1 MANDR
6 TINAVAEEPLQPLP
20 APAENPVA
28 PAPPFEVNRQALLWV
43 AVIALGVAVFAAGYS
58 YRQLG
63 NVKRESARRL
73 AELQQA
79 VMAAT
84 DTANRADAEAR
95 AARQQA
101 AVVEARL
108 AEEQGQRE
116 ALEQLYSD
124 LSRGRD
130 DAVLVEVERLIT
142 VAAQELQLSGNVATA
157 LAALQ
162 TADARLSRSDNARF
176 VPLRRVLARDIERLR
191 AAPAVDFTG
200 IALKLDQLAS
210 SVDGWPLLAAV
221 TTAPTSSV
229 AGAAE
234 PATVPAASGWWQRQL
249 RALQGELGEYR
260 DLIRIRQVD
269 SPESVL
275 LDTQQQTLVRQQL
288 RLRLLNARQALLAR
302 NDRLFRA
309 DLAEAQALMARY
321 VDTRSAAAA
330 GALGLIRQLAST
342 ALSVELPTIGDSMAA
357 IRAVRTTPVSSGR

>member
-1 MANDR
+1 MAD
-6 TINAVAEEPLQPLP
+6 EPQQPLP
-20 APAENPVA
+20 APAENPIA
-28 PAPPFEVNRQALLWV
+28 SAPPFEINRRALLLIAVV
-43 AVIALGVAVFAAGYS
+43 ALIVAVFAAGYS

-63 NVKRESARRL
+63 NIKRESARRL

-124 LSRGRD
+124 LSRGSD

-142 VAAQELQLSGNVATA
+142 LAAQELQLSGNVATA

-176 VPLRRVLARDIERLR
+176 VPLRRVLARDIDRLR

-210 SVDGWPLLAAV
+210 AVDGWPLLAAV
-221 TTAPTSSV
+221 TAAPTSYV
-229 AGAAE
+229 AG
-234 PATVPAASGWWQRQL
+234 PPDRATVPDASGWWQRQW

-260 DLIRIRQVD
+260 DLISIRQVE
-269 SPESVL
+269 SPESLL
-275 LDTQQQTLVRQQL
+275 LDPQQQTLVRQQL

-309 DLAEAQALMARY
+309 DLAEAQALVARY
-321 VDTRSAAAA
+321 VDTRSPAVA
-330 GALGLIRQLAST
+330 GALGVLRQLAST

-357 IRAVRTTPVSSGR
+357 IRAVRTVPASSGR

>member
-1 MANDR
+1 M
-6 TINAVAEEPLQPLP
+6 AEEPLQPLP
-20 APAENPVA
+20 TPVPSAAENTA
-28 PAPPFEVNRQALLWV
+28 AAAPFEVNRQALFWV
-43 AVIALGVAVFAAGYS
+43 AIIALVVAVFAAGYS

-79 VMAAT
+79 VTTAN

-162 TADARLSRSDNARF
+162 TADVRLSRSDNARF
-176 VPLRRVLARDIERLR
+176 VPLRRVLARDIERLK

-210 SVDGWPLLAAV
+210 SVDSWPLLAAV
-221 TTAPTSSV
+221 APVSPASATAV
-229 AGAAE
+229 AADAA
-234 PATVPAASGWWQRQL
+234 PPSASGWWQRQW

-260 DLIRIRQVD
+260 DLIRIRHVD

-275 LDTQQQTLVRQQL
+275 LDAQQQTLVRQQL

-321 VDTRSAAAA
+321 IDTRSAPAA
-330 GALGLIRQLAST
+330 GALALIKQLAST

-357 IRAVRTTPVSSGR
+357 IRAVRVAPLAPGR

>member
-1 MANDR
+1 MAD
-6 TINAVAEEPLQPLP
+6 EPLQSLP
-20 APAENPVA
+20 RAPESSASPTSG
-28 PAPPFEVNRQALLWV
+28 FEVNRRALFWV
-43 AVIALGVAVFAAGYS
+43 SIIALGFAVFAAGYS

-63 NVKRESARRL
+63 NVRRESAQRL

-79 VMAAT
+79 VITAN

-95 AARQQA
+95 AARQLA

-130 DAVLVEVERLIT
+130 DAVLVEVERLVT

-162 TADARLSRSDNARF
+162 TADVRLSRSDNARF
-176 VPLRRVLARDIERLR
+176 VPLRRVLARDIERLK

-210 SVDGWPLLAAV
+210 SVEAWPLLAGVITSASATAA
-221 TTAPTSSV
+221 TTEPSSPPI
-229 AGAAE
+229 GG
-234 PATVPAASGWWQRQL
+234 SWWQRQL
-249 RALQGELGEYR
+249 RALQSELSEYR
-260 DLIRIRQVD
+260 DLIRIRHVE

-275 LDTQQQTLVRQQL
+275 LDGQQQTLVRQQL

-309 DLAEAQALMARY
+309 DLSEAQVLLARY
-321 VDTRSAAAA
+321 FDTRSSSVAAAQS
-330 GALGLIRQLAST
+330 LIKQLAST
-342 ALSVELPTIGDSMAA
+342 ALSVEVPTISDSMAA
-357 IRAVRTTPVSSGR
+357 IRAVRITPLSPGR

>member
-1 MANDR
+1 M
-6 TINAVAEEPLQPLP
+6 
-20 APAENPVA
+20 
-28 PAPPFEVNRQALLWV
+28 NRQALLWV
-43 AVIALGVAVFAAGYS
+43 AIIALGVAIFAAGYS

-63 NVKRESARRL
+63 NVRRESAHRL

-79 VMAAT
+79 VTTAN

-162 TADARLSRSDNARF
+162 TADVRLSRSDNARF
-176 VPLRRVLARDIERLR
+176 VPLRRVLARDIERLK

-210 SVDGWPLLAAV
+210 SVDTWPLLAAV
-221 TTAPTSSV
+221 TAAPASTAATADSSPTVERRRLV
-229 AGAAE
+229 AAPVACAAERARGISRSDSHSPCRFSGVGAARRSTANVGAAAVALAAAE
-234 PATVPAASGWWQRQL
+234 RATS
-249 RALQGELGEYR
+249 
-260 DLIRIRQVD
+260 
-269 SPESVL
+269 
-275 LDTQQQTLVRQQL
+275 
-288 RLRLLNARQALLAR
+288 
-302 NDRLFRA
+302 
-309 DLAEAQALMARY
+309 
-321 VDTRSAAAA
+321 AA
-330 GALGLIRQLAST
+330 GAQRP
-342 ALSVELPTIGDSMAA
+342 ALSRRPFRSTGPNGALFRYSIATGRR
-357 IRAVRTTPVSSGR
+357 RAVADQTARVDGFVG